1 MNAGEQSLHLH
12 ESDQVAVAMV
22 DLAAGAEVAGGVRLA
37 GPVPRGHK
45 FALRPIAAGE
55 QVRKFGIPIGR
66 ATAEIPAGGH
76 VHTHNLAFEPS
87 HTTWDPATAGSG
99 GIRRNAKG
107 LSFEGYMRPD
117 GRVGTRNY
125 LGVLTTVNC
134 SATVA
139 KLIAERFRRE
149 VDLTGMPD
157 VDGVVALSHQHG
169 CTFRADGPSLEILR
183 RTLGG
188 YARHPNFAG
197 VLVVGL
203 GCEDNQ
209 VDEFLE
215 KAGLSPGDRL
225 ERLIIQE
232 EGGTEATVAAG
243 VARLKQMLDAAAAA
257 RRETVEARHLKVG
270 LQCGGSDGFS
280 GLTANPALGR
290 AADLLAAE
298 GGTAILSETPEIYG
312 AESLLLARAAT
323 PEVGEKL
330 LALLRWWEDH
340 ARHDNGSLD
349 NNPSPGN
356 KAGGITT
363 ILEKSL
369 GAVAKSGHSPLT
381 AVYRY
386 AEPIT
391 AAGAVFMDSP
401 GYDPVS
407 ATGQVASGANMI
419 CFTTGRGSCFGA
431 KPAPSLKL
439 ATNTPMYKRMEGDMD
454 INCGEIAD
462 GTATLDE
469 MGERILDLMLRTA
482 SGERSRSERLGYG
495 DEEFVP
501 WSFGAMY

>member
-1 MNAGEQSLHLH
+1 MRAGDQYLQLH
-12 ESDQVAVAMV
+12 EKDQVGVALA
-22 DLAAGAEVAGGVRLA
+22 DLAAGTEAGPVRLA
-37 GPVPRGHK
+37 QPIPRGHK
-45 FALRPIAAGE
+45 FALRPLSVGE
-55 QVRKFGIPIGR
+55 QVLKFGVPIGR
-66 ATAEIPAGGH
+66 ITADVPAGGH
-76 VHTHNLAFEPS
+76 VHVHNLAFEPS
-87 HTTWDPATAGSG
+87 RTEWDPASAGSG
-99 GIRRNAKG
+99 GIRRNARG
-107 LSFEGYMRPD
+107 LTFEGYVRPD
-117 GRVGTRNY
+117 GTVGTRNY

-149 VDLTGMPD
+149 VDLSGLPN
-157 VDGVVALSHQHG
+157 VDGVVALAHQQG
-169 CTFRADGPSLEILR
+169 CTFRADGPSMEILR
-183 RTLGG
+183 RTLAG

-209 VDEFLE
+209 VDEFME
-215 KAGLSPGDRL
+215 KAGLSPRDGV
-225 ERLIIQE
+225 ERLVIQE

-243 VARLKQMLDAAAAA
+243 VARLKAMLERAVEAK
-257 RRETVEARHLKVG
+257 RQTCEARHLRVG

-312 AESLLLARAAT
+312 AESLLLARAASA
-323 PEVGEKL
+323 EVGNKL
-330 LALLRWWEDH
+330 LELIRWWEDH
-340 ARHDNGSLD
+340 ARHDRGSLD

-391 AAGAVFMDSP
+391 ASGVVFMDSP

-407 ATGQVASGANMI
+407 VTGQVAAGANII

-439 ATNTPMYKRMEGDMD
+439 ATNTPIYRRMAGDMD

-462 GTATLDE
+462 GTASLDE
-469 MGERILDLMLRTA
+469 MGERILDLILRTA
-482 SGERSRSERLGYG
+482 SGERSRSEQLGYG